1 MKKKEIVFLIFI
13 VHISLFSFAESFR
26 VHKTVMLPVTEKNV
40 SSPVQLEVNDV
51 LVLTLPEKSLFLQG
65 VELEIKIPPVV
76 AEFRD
81 SIAYVLYTDI
91 EPQPAADIIDYSGK
105 RVHIDTF
112 PGRLGC
118 NIKIPLVQNHSIRK
132 NPYTIILPALFAEP
146 VKTVFFRLQLVM
158 KGVPQNL
165 LNSVFTVDVKPVLT
179 NKGLLDLHVL
189 FPPEPKD
196 SNKKDFLVYVD
207 ESPVELSRCPLL
219 LETSMHR
226 LNIVSEHYRN
236 EVRSFTIE
244 QAKTAALEVQL
255 QDIVPLLSVSAPK
268 NTRVFM
274 DGTELEDYSKPLV
287 VEPGTHQL
295 RFSLGD
301 YEIVRVLE
309 AENGRTYKVSVSFDV
324 SVTEE

>member
-1 MKKKEIVFLIFI
+1 MKKKKAVFFVFI
-13 VHISLFSFAESFR
+13 VHISLFGFAESFR
-26 VHKTVMLPVTEKNV
+26 VHKTVMFPVTEKNI

-51 LVLTLPEKSLFLQG
+51 LVLTLPGKSPFLQG
-65 VELEIKIPPVV
+65 VELEIKIPAVV

-81 SIAYVLYTDI
+81 SIAYALYTDI
-91 EPQPAADIIDYSGK
+91 EPQPTADIIDYSGK

-112 PGRLGC
+112 PGRLSC
-118 NIKIPLVQNHSIRK
+118 NIKIPLVQTHTIKK
-132 NPYTIILPALFAEP
+132 NPYTIILPALFTEP

-165 LNSVFTVDVKPVLT
+165 LNSVFTVDIKPVLT

-189 FPPEPKD
+189 YPPELKGSD
-196 SNKKDFLVYVD
+196 KKDFLIYVD
-207 ESPVELSRCPLL
+207 EAPVDIGGVPLL
-219 LETSMHR
+219 LETGMHR

-236 EVRSFTIE
+236 EVRSFMIE

-255 QDIVPLLSVSAPK
+255 QDIVPLVSVSAPK

-274 DGTELEDYSKPLV
+274 DGTELENYSKPFV
-287 VEPGTHQL
+287 AEPGTHQL

-301 YEIVRVLE
+301 YETVRVLE

-324 SVTEE
+324 TVTEE